1 MRYLLSFFLLL
12 ISGITIGQLPVAKNI
27 LKAYE
32 KGTRSLDGKPG
43 RNYWQNAADYNMD
56 VRFNPET
63 RLLNGKV
70 QIKYFNR
77 SPDTLNQI
85 LFKLYPNLYQAGSTR
100 MMAIKPE
107 DVSNGVRISSLKVN
121 GAEFKKF
128 RIDNTNMSV
137 LHKVM
142 PGDSVSFDL
151 EYSYI
156 LNKTSHIRTGEVD
169 SGSDFIAYF
178 FPRIAVYDDI
188 DGWNQN
194 PYLGTQEFYNDFC
207 DFNLSITVPRDYLVW
222 ATGDQTNLTSVYT
235 DEIFKRIE
243 EASSLDGFVTIVDS
257 NDLKKN
263 RITLGGDS
271 LLTWKFSA
279 KHVSDMAFAISNHY
293 TWVSSSL
300 MVDSATGRRT
310 RVDAVYNPLHTDYDW
325 VASDARKTVYY
336 MSHHFPK
343 WPFPFSHITV
353 FDGLDQMEYPMMA
366 NDNPV
371 ADRAESIELTD
382 HEIFHSMF
390 PFYMGINETKY
401 AWMDEGWATLG
412 EWLISPMIDSSIV
425 DLYGVQRYAMAA
437 GTEADLP
444 IHTLSTQQSGQSYF
458 INSYPKPAMGY
469 LFVKDMLGDVLFN
482 KGLHNY
488 IRLWNGKHPIPYDFF
503 NAMNTGTGKNLDWFW
518 KKWFFEDGEPD
529 LAIGKVTTK
538 DKRSIVTVIAKG
550 SKPVP
555 IDLQVEFM
563 DGSKLTLHRTIAVWE
578 KGAREVVLKIP
589 GSKAIKKM
597 ELAAAHTPDAN
608 PADNVWVASSKP

>member
-1 MRYLLSFFLLL
+1 MRYLLSIFLLL

-27 LKAYE
+27 LKAVE
-32 KGTRSLDGKPG
+32 KGTRSMDGKPG
-43 RNYWQNAADYNMD
+43 KNYWQNGADYNID

-63 RLLNGKV
+63 RMLNGKV

-77 SPDTLNQI
+77 SPDTLNHI

-107 DVSNGVRISSLKVN
+107 DVSDGVRISSLMVN
-121 GAEFKKF
+121 GADFKKYQ
-128 RIDNTNMSV
+128 IDNTNMSV

-142 PGDSVSFDL
+142 PGDTVSFDID
-151 EYSYI
+151 YSYI

-207 DFNLSITVPRDYLVW
+207 DFNLLVTVPRDYLVW

-235 DEIFKRIE
+235 DEIVKRIE
-243 EASSLDGFVTIVDS
+243 EASSLDGIIPVVDS
-257 NDLKKN
+257 NDIRKDGVTLK
-263 RITLGGDS
+263 GDS
-271 LLTWKFSA
+271 LLTWKFLA
-279 KHVSDMAFAISNHY
+279 KQVTDMAFAISNHY
-293 TWVSSSL
+293 TWMSSSV
-300 MVDSATGRRT
+300 MVDSSTGRRS
-310 RVDAVYNPLHTDYDW
+310 RVDAVFNSSHKDYEW
-325 VASDARKTVYY
+325 VISDARKTVYY
-336 MSHHFPK
+336 MSHRFPK
-343 WPFPFSHITV
+343 WPFPFPHITV

-401 AWMDEGWATLG
+401 AWMDEGWATIG

-425 DLYGVQRYAMAA
+425 DLYGVNRYAVAA
-437 GTEADLP
+437 GTETDLP
-444 IHTLSTQQSGQSYF
+444 ITTLSTQQTGQSYF

-469 LFVKDMLGDVLFN
+469 LYVKDMLGDALFF
-482 KGLHNY
+482 KGLHHY
-488 IRLWNGKHPIPYDFF
+488 ISQWNGRHPIPYDFF
-503 NAMNTGTGKNLDWFW
+503 YAMNTGTGRNLDWFW
-518 KKWFFEDGEPD
+518 KKWFFDDGEPD

-538 DKRSIVTVIAKG
+538 NKRSIVTVIAKG

-563 DGSKLTLHRTIAVWE
+563 DGNKLTLHRTIAVWE
-578 KGAREVVLKIP
+578 KGAREVVLTIP
-589 GSKAIKKM
+589 GYKTVKRM
-597 ELAAAHTPDAN
+597 ELTSAHTPDAN
-608 PADNVWVASSKP
+608 PADNIWTATSKP